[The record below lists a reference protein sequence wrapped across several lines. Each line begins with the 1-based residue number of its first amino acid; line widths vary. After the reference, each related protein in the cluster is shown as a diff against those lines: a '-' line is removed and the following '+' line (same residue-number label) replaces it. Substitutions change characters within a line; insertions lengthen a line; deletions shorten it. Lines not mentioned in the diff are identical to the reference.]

1 MSLTKEQTEQF
12 VSRWCEA
19 LRSGNYK
26 QGTGRLRDV
35 HDRFCC
41 LGIACEVAK
50 EFVDGITEEIHP
62 NSFPTAYSYIYEDSF
77 DSLGIPEPLRDVLN
91 FKTTDGCYLSD
102 NQRYEALTK
111 DNDQGK
117 FFVEIAEII
126 EKNKTILFPI
136 LS

>member
-26 QGTGRLRDV
+26 QGAGRLRDV
-35 HDRFCC
+35 QDHFCC

-50 EFVDGITEEIHP
+50 EFVDGITEEVTDL
-62 NSFPTAYSYIYEDSF
+62 PTAYRYIYDDSV
-77 DSLGIPEPLRDVLN
+77 DKLNIPKRLCFELN
-91 FKTTDGCYLSD
+91 FKTTDGCYLSND
-102 NQRYEALTK
+102 MNYESLSK
-111 DNDQGK
+111 DNDNGK